1 MFWNSGKCVNF
12 WKLKPPANIYYMY
25 CFPTNNP
32 RRQKLPKLDLT
43 FLTMYVIKYLKYP
56 TMLKKKLIPHRSVRC
71 SPIFN
76 QGIAYVHQGRV
87 LVKVPLRAYKV
98 GFKFG
103 MFAATKKPFN
113 FRPKKLKN
121 KR

>member
-1 MFWNSGKCVNF
+1 
-12 WKLKPPANIYYMY
+12 MY
-25 CFPTNNP
+25 CFPVTHP
-32 RRQKLPKLDLT
+32 KRKMLPKLDLV
-43 FLTMYVIKYLKYP
+43 FLTMYVIKYLKYKS
-56 TMLKKKLIPHRSVRC
+56 MLKKKLIPHRRVRL
-71 SPIFN
+71 SPIYD
-76 QGIAYVHQGRV
+76 QGVAYVHQGRV
-87 LVKVPLRAYKV
+87 LVKVPLSLRKA